1 MKTFIR
7 IFCFACFVGL
17 SAGTLGAAP
26 KKVDIPLAEVLE
38 SCLQEGSVFYPE
50 YRDEINPTKKRPDKV
65 IGKWS
70 WEKAEKSD
78 MTEFPSRNAPWT
90 DKTKIEELIASM
102 DEFLCGD
109 PKKTKAAPAASDF
122 PGVPE
127 GEVDLV
133 ERQIVI
139 DPAIGGWHS
148 TGLWAPPGQKI
159 TLTFQGKTKAPMSL
173 RIGSQ
178 TDFLTW
184 GHLEKHHDGKLYRLP
199 RLTNSMRISGD
210 DIRGRKFEFANP
222 VGGLIYV
229 EVHGVHKKVKPA
241 KMTISGGVP
250 SPLYV
255 FGDKP
260 LEKESLTTSEEWKE
274 QLANYKTPWGEI
286 QTPRLTFTLPLDML
300 QAMKLPRRVCKKLQC
315 GMAVQDWL
323 VGWDLTENRIN
334 EPMRFVLDRQ
344 ISVGYG
350 HSGYPAMGYMDWGNC
365 IKTGDLTKSGSWGLW
380 HELGH
385 NHQGPTPY
393 FCIPSA
399 NLTEVT
405 VNVFSTV
412 SQVHGCDVSY
422 DKAWDGTSI
431 AEDDMRES
439 VAAFFRSPEQ
449 FSPFEDVR
457 VKLYFYVEL
466 MRELGYEAFRAMA
479 MEYQEKPF
487 GNLSDQEKWDWILTT
502 LSDVTEKNLAPYFKA
517 WKIDVSS
524 RALNKVEK
532 YPDWEYLKDYPEK
545 YLNPKRERKKK
556 AAGTKSGKS
565 EKAPKSGKSEKA
577 PKSAKSGKSAKS
589 EKSGKTDK
597 SGNPK
602 KGKAKKPAQG

>member
-1 MKTFIR
+1 MKRVLAR
-7 IFCFACFVGL
+7 ISCLIFSVFFL
-17 SAGTLGAAP
+17 AGTLSAAP
-26 KKVDIPLAEVLE
+26 KKVDITLAEVLE
-38 SCLQEGSVFYPE
+38 SCLQEGTTFYPE
-50 YRDEINPTKKRPDKV
+50 YRDEINPTKKRPDKI

-70 WEKAEKSD
+70 WESAEKSD
-78 MTEFPSRNAPWT
+78 MTEFPSDKTPWT
-90 DKTKIEELIASM
+90 DKGKIEKLIASM
-102 DEFLCGD
+102 DEFFKGD
-109 PKKTKAAPAASDF
+109 PKTTKAAPAAADF

-127 GEVDLV
+127 GDVDLV

-159 TLTFQGKTKAPMSL
+159 TLTLQGKSKAPMSL

-178 TDFLTW
+178 SDFLTW
-184 GHLEKHHDGKLYRLP
+184 NHLEKHHDGKLRRLP
-199 RLTNSMRISGD
+199 RLTNSVRISGD

-222 VGGLIYV
+222 VGGLIYI

-241 KMTISGGVP
+241 KMTVSGGVP
-250 SPLYV
+250 APLYI

-260 LEKESLTTSEEWKE
+260 LEKEYLTTSEEWKT
-274 QLANYKTPWGEI
+274 QLAEYKAPWGEI

-300 QAMKLPRRVCKKLQC
+300 QMMKLPRRVCKKLQS

-323 VGWDLTENRIN
+323 VGWDLDENRIN
-334 EPMRFVLDRQ
+334 EPMRFVIDRQ

-365 IKTGDLTKSGSWGLW
+365 IKSGDLTKSGSWGLW

-405 VNVFSTV
+405 VNVFSTI
-412 SQVHGCDVSY
+412 SQVHGCDVDY
-422 DKAWDGTSI
+422 AKAWDGTSI

-439 VAAFFRSPEQ
+439 VAAFFRSAEK

-479 MEYQEKPF
+479 MEYHKKPF
-487 GNLSDQEKWDWILTT
+487 GNISDQEKWDWILTT
-502 LSDVTEKNLAPYFKA
+502 LSEATEKNLAPYFKA

-545 YLNPKRERKKK
+545 YLNPKPKRERKEKPEG
-556 AAGTKSGKS
+556 APQSGKT
-565 EKAPKSGKSEKA
+565 EKTS
-577 PKSAKSGKSAKS
+577 KSAKAEKTAKGGKSPKPEPS
-589 EKSGKTDK
+589 PKPKKEKSA
-597 SGNPK
+597 PK
-602 KGKAKKPAQG
+602 K

>member
-1 MKTFIR
+1 M
-7 IFCFACFVGL
+7 
-17 SAGTLGAAP
+17 SAGTLAAAP
-26 KKVDIPLAEVLE
+26 KVDISLDEVLKT
-38 SCLQEGSVFYPE
+38 CLTEGTTFYPVC
-50 YRDEINPTKKRPDKV
+50 RDEINPTKKRPDKI

-70 WEKAEKSD
+70 WETAEKSD
-78 MTEFPSRNAPWT
+78 MEDFPSDKNPWT
-90 DKTKIEELIASM
+90 DKGKIEKLIESM

-109 PKKTKAAPAASDF
+109 PKKTKAAPAAADF

-133 ERQIVI
+133 ERQVVI

-159 TLTFQGKTKAPMSL
+159 TLTFNGKTKASMSL

-184 GHLEKHHDGKLYRLP
+184 SHLEKNHDGKLKRLP
-199 RLTNSMRISGD
+199 KLTNSMKISGD
-210 DIRGRKFEFANP
+210 EIRGRKFEFANP
-222 VGGLIYV
+222 VGGLIYIN
-229 EVHGVHKKVKPA
+229 VHGVHKKVKPA
-241 KMTISGGVP
+241 KITISGGVP
-250 SPLYV
+250 APLYI

-260 LEKESLTTSEEWKE
+260 LEKENLTTAEEWKE
-274 QLANYKTPWGEI
+274 QLEKYKAPWGEI

-300 QAMKLPRRVCKKLQC
+300 KAMKLPRRVCKKLQT
-315 GMAVQDWL
+315 GMALQDWI
-323 VGWDLTENRIN
+323 VGWDLTENRIH
-334 EPMRFVLDRQ
+334 EPMRFVIDRQ

-350 HSGYPAMGYMDWGNC
+350 HSGYPAMGFMDWGNC
-365 IKTGDLTKSGSWGLW
+365 IKTGELTKSGSWGLW

-405 VNVFSTV
+405 VNVFSTI

-439 VAAFFRSPEQ
+439 VAAFFRGGEN

-479 MEYQEKPF
+479 IAYQKKPF

-502 LSDVTEKNLAPYFKA
+502 LSEVSEKNLSPYFRA
-517 WKIDVSS
+517 WKIDVSD
-524 RALNKVEK
+524 RAINKVQK
-532 YPDWEYLKDYPEK
+532 YPDWDYLKDYPDK
-545 YLNPKRERKKK
+545 YLNPRPKRERKTAVAKEK
-556 AAGTKSGKS
+556 PKSGKTKSGKS
-565 EKAPKSGKSEKA
+565 GKSSSKPKSESV
-577 PKSAKSGKSAKS
+577 PAK
-589 EKSGKTDK
+589 
-597 SGNPK
+597 PK
-602 KGKAKKPAQG
+602 KKKNSN

>member
-1 MKTFIR
+1 MKLFLR
-7 IFCFACFVGL
+7 VFAGFCAL
-17 SAGTLGAAP
+17 SAGTLFAAP
-26 KKVDIPLAEVLE
+26 KVDIPLDEVLKT
-38 SCLQEGSVFYPE
+38 CLTEGTTFYPE

-70 WEKAEKSD
+70 WETAEKSD
-78 MTEFPSRNAPWT
+78 MTDFPSDKNPWT
-90 DKTKIEELIASM
+90 EQGKIEKLIDSM
-102 DEFLCGD
+102 NDFLCGD
-109 PKKTKAAPAASDF
+109 PKKTKAAPAAADF

-139 DPAIGGWHS
+139 DPAIGGWHG

-159 TLTFQGKTKAPMSL
+159 TLTFNGKTKAPMSL

-178 TDFLTW
+178 TDFLSW
-184 GHLEKHHDGKLYRLP
+184 SHLEKHHDGKLRRLP
-199 RLTNSMRISGD
+199 KLTNSMRISGD

-241 KMTISGGVP
+241 KITISGGVP
-250 SPLYV
+250 APLYV
-255 FGDKP
+255 YGDKP
-260 LEKESLTTSEEWKE
+260 LEKEELTTSEEWKE
-274 QLANYKTPWGEI
+274 QLENYKAPWGEI

-300 QAMKLPRRVCKKLQC
+300 KAMKLPRRVCKKLQT
-315 GMAVQDWL
+315 GMAVQDWI

-334 EPMRFVLDRQ
+334 EPMRFVIDRQ

-365 IKTGDLTKSGSWGLW
+365 IKTGSLTKAGSWGLW

-385 NHQGPTPY
+385 NHQGSTPY

-405 VNVFSTV
+405 VNVFSTI
-412 SQVHGCDVSY
+412 SQVHGCEVPY

-439 VAAFFRSPEQ
+439 VAAFFRGSET

-466 MRELGYEAFRAMA
+466 MRELGYDSFRAMA
-479 MEYQEKPF
+479 AEYQKKPF
-487 GNLSDQEKWDWILTT
+487 QNLGDQEKWDWILTT
-502 LSDVTEKNLAPYFKA
+502 LSEVSEKNLAPYFKA
-517 WKIDVSS
+517 WKIDVSD
-524 RALNKVEK
+524 RAINKVQK
-532 YPDWEYLKDYPEK
+532 YADWDYLKDYPEK
-545 YLNPKRERKKK
+545 YLNPKPKVKRERPSEATSEKNNE
-556 AAGTKSGKS
+556 KSGK
-565 EKAPKSGKSEKA
+565 PKSGKSKPGKAGKSPSA
-577 PKSAKSGKSAKS
+577 PKSETTKS
-589 EKSGKTDK
+589 
-597 SGNPK
+597 K
-602 KGKAKKPAQG
+602 KKKPSN

>member
-1 MKTFIR
+1 MKILFR
-7 IFCFACFVGL
+7 IISLLGC
-17 SAGTLGAAP
+17 SALGAVLLVAAP
-26 KKVDIPLAEVLE
+26 KKGEMTLAEVLE
-38 SCLQEGSVFYPE
+38 SCLQEGTTFYPE

-70 WEKAEKSD
+70 WDAAEKSD
-78 MTEFPSRNAPWT
+78 MTEFPSAQTPWT
-90 DKTKIEELIASM
+90 DKGKIEKLIADS
-102 DEFLCGD
+102 DKFLSGD
-109 PKKTKAAPAASDF
+109 PKTTKAAPAAADF

-127 GEVDLV
+127 GEIDLV

-159 TLTFQGKTKAPMSL
+159 TLTLQGKIKAPMSL

-178 TDFLTW
+178 TDLLTW
-184 GHLEKHHDGKLYRLP
+184 GHLEKHHDGKLKRLP
-199 RLTNSMRISGD
+199 KLTNSVRISGD

-222 VGGLIYV
+222 MGGLIYID
-229 EVHGVHKKVKPA
+229 VHGVHKKVKPA
-241 KMTISGGVP
+241 KMTISGASP
-250 SPLYV
+250 APLYV

-260 LEKESLTTSEEWKE
+260 LEKENLTTAEEWKR
-274 QLANYKTPWGEI
+274 QLEEYKAPWGEI
-286 QTPRLTFTLPLDML
+286 QTPRLTFTLPMDML

-315 GMAVQDWL
+315 GMAVQDWI
-323 VGWDLTENRIN
+323 VGWDLTENRVR
-334 EPMRFVLDRQ
+334 EPMRFVIDRQ

-365 IKTGDLTKSGSWGLW
+365 IKTGELTKAGNWGLW

-439 VAAFFRSPEQ
+439 VAAFFRGTEQ

-479 MEYQEKPF
+479 VKYHEKPF

-502 LSDVTEKNLAPYFKA
+502 LSEVSNKNLAPYFKT
-517 WKIDVSS
+517 WKIDVSP
-524 RALNKVEK
+524 RALSKVEK
-532 YPDWEYLKDYPEK
+532 YPDWDYLKDYPEK
-545 YLNPKRERKKK
+545 YLNPKPKRERKEK
-556 AAGTKSGKS
+556 AAETKPKKSVKGEKSGKS
-565 EKAPKSGKSEKA
+565 EKSKPKPGKSEKSPA
-577 PKSAKSGKSAKS
+577 KSSAKKS
-589 EKSGKTDK
+589 
-597 SGNPK
+597 
-602 KGKAKKPAQG
+602 